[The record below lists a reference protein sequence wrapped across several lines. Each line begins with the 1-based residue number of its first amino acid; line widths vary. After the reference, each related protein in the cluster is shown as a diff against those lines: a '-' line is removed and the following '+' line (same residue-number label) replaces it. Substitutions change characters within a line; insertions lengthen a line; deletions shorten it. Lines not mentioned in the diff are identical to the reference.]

1 MREAGGCRGFGFA
14 ARMVCCACAEFC
26 LSVWS
31 ALGRIFIQ
39 PLMFR
44 LIRSIRSAVPWARLA
59 LTPPFRCRCAVL
71 GRPEAVP
78 TPGRFLVL
86 ADLASGLCTHS
97 RCACLRVL
105 LRPGALRATL
115 SNVPCSRRGS
125 AVHAQVKQPPQD
137 PHLGGARVLVAHLGA
152 HRLSSCFCWGR
163 GSVPPSS
170 WSWIAVHVCGP
181 CLVEE
186 DRGSAP
192 GSAPDAPRD
201 AKG

>member
-14 ARMVCCACAEFC
+14 AGMVCCACAEFC

-44 LIRSIRSAVPWARLA
+44 SIRSIRSAVPWARLA
-59 LTPPFRCRCAVL
+59 LTPPFRCRCAVP

-86 ADLASGLCTHS
+86 ADLASGLCTRS

-125 AVHAQVKQPPQD
+125 AVHGARAGQAATAGPAPGRSQSARRPPGRPSLEQLLLLGSGLGPSLLLELD
-137 PHLGGARVLVAHLGA
+137 SGSRLWALLGGGRP
-152 HRLSSCFCWGR
+152 RLR
-163 GSVPPSS
+163 S
-170 WSWIAVHVCGP
+170 WLRP
-181 CLVEE
+181 
-186 DRGSAP
+186 
-192 GSAPDAPRD
+192 
-201 AKG
+201 